1 MALRYDCGEVIT
13 AMVTP
18 MNRFGS
24 IDYDKVEI
32 LTNHLIESGSD
43 AILVAGTTGESPTL
57 TNEEEIELVS
67 TVKRAAANR
76 AKVILGAGSNSTET
90 AIEFSKMAQKEEVDA
105 ILSVVPYYNKPN
117 QRGIIE
123 HFSAVAKSTTLPIIL
138 YNIPSRTGVSM
149 EPQTVAY
156 LAQNFENI
164 VGVKQSCPDMDKITE
179 LKLLCPNDFAVY
191 SGDDSLTLPMLSLG
205 AHGVISV
212 ASHLFGSEIKSM
224 IRNFKTGEVLA
235 ARNMHKVLYPVF
247 KGLFMAPNPTPAKAA
262 LAYRGIIEDHVRK
275 PLVTLT
281 EDEKIELFKIVDRV
295 RKELSE
301 EG

>member
-1 MALRYDCGEVIT
+1 MVLRYDCGEVIT

-18 MNRFGS
+18 MERSGV
-24 IDYDKVEI
+24 IDYDKVEL
-32 LTNHLIESGSD
+32 LTKHLIENGSD

-67 TVKRAAANR
+67 TVKRAAAHK
-76 AKVILGAGSNSTET
+76 AKIILGAGSNSTDS
-90 AIEFSKMAQKEEVDA
+90 AIEYSKFAQKEEVDA

-123 HFSAVAKSTTLPIIL
+123 HFSAVAKSTALPIIL
-138 YNIPSRTGVSM
+138 YNIPSRTGVNM

-156 LAQNFENI
+156 LAEKFENI
-164 VGVKQSCPDMDKITE
+164 VGVKQSFADMDKVTE
-179 LKLLCPNDFAVY
+179 LKMLCPDDFAIY
-191 SGDDSLTLPMLSLG
+191 SGDDSLTLPMMAVG

-224 IRNFKTGEVLA
+224 IRNFKTGNLIA
-235 ARNMHKVLYPVF
+235 SRNMHKKLYPVF
-247 KGLFMAPNPTPAKAA
+247 KNLFMAPNPTPVKAA
-262 LAYRGIIEDHVRK
+262 LSYKGLIEEHVRK
-275 PLVTLT
+275 PLVPLT
-281 EDEKIELFKIVDRV
+281 EDEKIALFTIIDRV
-295 RKELSE
+295 KQELSD